1 MRKHKMNK
9 IKPTRWY
16 YVLALLIPVFAC
28 VGTAL
33 IVYGNVPKLPGA
45 LEALGVKNLTQVVVP
60 GSAEIHF
67 PKSGAYAVY
76 YEYRS
81 VIDGVSYFRDEY
93 PPSMRCQLRSKRTGE
108 AVKLA
113 PSTVQGNVYTTH
125 YPERA
130 GVMFKRISI
139 DQPGVYNFSC
149 QYPDGKSYPKNVM
162 AVGPNLV
169 LEFFN
174 VALKPIAAML
184 FGTFVFVCVS
194 GISILIIGFVA
205 FKRHQSKSILASKT

>member
-1 MRKHKMNK
+1 MSEYKL
-9 IKPTRWY
+9 KPTRWY

-28 VGTAL
+28 MGTAL

-45 LEALGVKNLTQVVVP
+45 LEALGAKNLTQVVVP

-81 VIDGVSYFRDEY
+81 VIDGVSYYRDEY
-93 PPSMRCQLRSKRTGE
+93 PPSMRCQLRSKWTGE

-113 PSTVQGNVYTTH
+113 PSTVKGNVYTSH
-125 YPERA
+125 SPERS

-149 QYPDGKSYPKNVM
+149 QYPDGRSYPKNVM
-162 AVGPNLV
+162 AVGPNIV
-169 LEFFN
+169 WEFFN
-174 VALKPIAAML
+174 VALKPVAAML
-184 FGTFVFVCVS
+184 FGSIAFVFAGV
-194 GISILIIGFVA
+194 ISVLIIAFVA
-205 FKRHQSKSILASKT
+205 IKRYQSKNILVSKT